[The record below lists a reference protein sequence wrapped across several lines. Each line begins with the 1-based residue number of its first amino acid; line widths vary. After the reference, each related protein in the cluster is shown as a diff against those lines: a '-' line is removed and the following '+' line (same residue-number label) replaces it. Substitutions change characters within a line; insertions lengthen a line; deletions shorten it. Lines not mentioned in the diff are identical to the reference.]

1 MSSEEVAPAADAG
14 ETFSREYVEKLK
26 AEAAVKTEENAK
38 LRAFKASHDAK
49 QREIISKM
57 QPEINSYIEGLVK
70 ENTDHASE
78 MGAIVDWG
86 KSCHES
92 ASLETAL
99 PLARVLSCASAQY
112 KRTREEASVQS
123 ERAGTL
129 SATMKELEELKASDS
144 AKAQRISELE
154 QLCTDR
160 QDAAEKLQDELARAG
175 VLKDKFDFSK
185 LSSREKPVDGAVAPP
200 SEPLATGGEPA
211 ALTNDRVNASRRVED
226 ELMSF
231 ISSKASGLGSHRIG
245 QSATGHAHLGATA
258 GSMDAEITDA
268 IRMA

>member
-1 MSSEEVAPAADAG
+1 MDSG

-26 AEAAVKTEENAK
+26 AEAAAKAEENAK
-38 LRAFKASHDAK
+38 LRAFKATHDAK
-49 QREIISKM
+49 QRDIISKM
-57 QPEINSYIEGLVK
+57 QPEINEYISSLVK
-70 ENTDHASE
+70 ENADHASE
-78 MGAIVDWG
+78 MGAIVDFG
-86 KSCHES
+86 KNCHES

-99 PLARVLSCASAQY
+99 PLARILSCASAQY

-160 QDAAEKLQDELARAG
+160 QQAAEKLQDELAKAG
-175 VLKDKFDFSK
+175 VLKDRFDFSK
-185 LSSREKPVDGAVAPP
+185 LSSREKAAEDPSPHESAP
-200 SEPLATGGEPA
+200 TGGNK
-211 ALTNDRVNASRRVED
+211 ALTGERVNASRRVED

-231 ISSKASGLGSHRIG
+231 ISSKANGIGSHRIG
-245 QSATGHAHLGATA
+245 QSGTGHAHLGATA
-258 GSMDAEITDA
+258 GSMDAEIHDA

>member
-1 MSSEEVAPAADAG
+1 MSSEEASVAADAG

-26 AEAAVKTEENAK
+26 AEAAAKSEENAK
-38 LRAFKASHDAK
+38 LRAFKATHDAK

-57 QPEINSYIEGLVK
+57 QPEINSYIENLVK

-123 ERAGTL
+123 ERAGSL
-129 SATMKELEELKASDS
+129 SATMKELEELKAADT

-154 QLCTDR
+154 QLCNDR
-160 QDAAEKLQDELARAG
+160 QAAAEKLQDELARAG
-175 VLKDKFDFSK
+175 ILKDKFDFSK
-185 LSSREKPVDGAVAPP
+185 LSSREKPVDGAAAP
-200 SEPLATGGEPA
+200 EPAPTPTGEPA
-211 ALTNDRVNASRRVED
+211 SLTNDRINASRRVED

-231 ISSKASGLGSHRIG
+231 VSSKASGFGSHRIG
-245 QSATGHAHLGATA
+245 QSGTGHAHLGATA